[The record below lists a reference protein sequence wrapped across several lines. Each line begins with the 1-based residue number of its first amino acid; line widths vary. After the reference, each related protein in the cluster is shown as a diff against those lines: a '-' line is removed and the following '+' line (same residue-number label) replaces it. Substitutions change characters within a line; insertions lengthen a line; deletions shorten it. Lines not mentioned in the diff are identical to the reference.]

1 MILRQRSLALAILAS
16 VTVLEV
22 CNSFSSM
29 PPLLVPQ
36 ITTESKS
43 VLRMSDDDELSKLI
57 SKRNQIKR
65 SKKKDDIEAI
75 GEKLAASMEPMID
88 LDLDKLP
95 EFKTERVARRKEKG
109 DDDEEEVSSKQK
121 EGSAPIVDYLADYED
136 ENDWHIPNRIGV
148 TSAAWGDASKNF
160 VPAGKLTKRM
170 QKAGKFVAG
179 DVQLAVT
186 KLLEG
191 GITLIETSPSYGA
204 ASRNDKVSA
213 EDILKQC
220 LKDQDSSLPE
230 AIIMEHLGAGAIVW
244 KAALRPGA
252 TMVSALE
259 DSLRRLGGQSSVDVF
274 MAPKLLGVPT
284 RIVAA
289 GLAAQIESGQANYVG
304 VTGITSSR
312 TLKRLCKHLEALDC
326 TLTANA
332 FPFSLT
338 NPRNEGMINTCK
350 EAGVVP
356 IIIDPLDGGLS
367 SGVFTATNPSG
378 GMSGVAKVKFS
389 FQQLE
394 KLQPLHSVQDT
405 VAERVRTRVM
415 RGMRDTQER
424 FKSKYGPPPKINTD
438 ITNTQVALN
447 WVIAKGGVPL
457 AEVNN
462 PAQADEV
469 LGCLGWKLTDEEVDM
484 IDSAV
489 ALCKL

>member
-1 MILRQRSLALAILAS
+1 MILRRLGAVVVVVAFSVMLELCSAFSLTTPLSASRSGTS
-16 VTVLEV
+16 RK
-22 CNSFSSM
+22 
-29 PPLLVPQ
+29 PLH
-36 ITTESKS
+36 
-43 VLRMSDDDELSKLI
+43 MSDDDELSKLI

-65 SKKKDDIEAI
+65 NKKKEDIMDAI
-75 GEKLAASMEPMID
+75 EDKLAAAMEPVVD

-95 EFKTERVARRKEKG
+95 EFKTERIARRKET
-109 DDDEEEVSSKQK
+109 DETAEEDSSKKK
-121 EGSAPIVDYLADYED
+121 EADAPIVDYFADYED
-136 ENDWHIPNRIGV
+136 ENDWHIPNRIGI
-148 TSAAWGDASKNF
+148 TSVAWGDTAKNF
-160 VPAGKLTKRM
+160 VPTGKLTKRL

-204 ASRNDKVSA
+204 ASRSDKISA

-230 AIIMEHLGAGAIVW
+230 AVIMENLGTGAAAW
-244 KAALRPGA
+244 KALLRPGA
-252 TMVSALE
+252 TMVSVLE
-259 DSLRRLGGQSSVDVF
+259 DSLGRLGSQSSVDIF

-284 RIVAA
+284 RVVAA

-304 VTGITSSR
+304 VTGITSAAA
-312 TLKRLCKHLEALDC
+312 LKRLCKHLEARDC
-326 TLTANA
+326 LLTANA
-332 FPFSLT
+332 FSFSLT
-338 NPRNEGMINTCK
+338 NPRNEDMIFACK

-356 IIIDPLDGGLS
+356 IITDPLDGGLA

-378 GMSGVAKVKFS
+378 GMAGVAKGKFS
-389 FQQLE
+389 FKELE
-394 KLQPLHSVQDT
+394 KLQPLHSVQET
-405 VAERVRTRVM
+405 IAERVRTRVM

-424 FKSKYGPPPKINTD
+424 FKSKFGPPPKINTD
-438 ITNTQVALN
+438 ITTTQVALN

-462 PAQADEV
+462 PSQADEV
-469 LGCLGWKLTDEEVDM
+469 LGCLGWKLTDDEVNMLDA
-484 IDSAV
+484 AV